1 MYLILVAVTV
11 VMVMWMVVVMAMD
24 YCCVISGSHFQIVL
38 KTVKHKHKQNS
49 TTVTA
54 HQAKQ
59 LRGTTKE
66 KKQDQVNH
74 LGLGSSVWTKRLK
87 SHEL

>member
-38 KTVKHKHKQNS
+38 KTVETQTHTEQYHCHRPPSKI
-49 TTVTA
+49 T
-54 HQAKQ
+54 
-59 LRGTTKE
+59 
-66 KKQDQVNH
+66 
-74 LGLGSSVWTKRLK
+74 
-87 SHEL
+87 